1 MSDFVRDLLVARRAI
16 GNAGFVFPGPGETG
30 HLMDALLPIVV
41 RCRRLRHSGQY
52 ARSAT
57 HVHHGRGKLR
67 HFPAGAEG
75 AGQPLMGRDVTAGYV
90 QISVERLREPTQR
103 VANKLKEL
111 CGIAALAGEN
121 VAQLR

>member
-1 MSDFVRDLLVARRAI
+1 MRNSSSPSRTYITVAESCDISPLALKALV
-16 GNAGFVFPGPGETG
+16 N
-30 HLMDALLPIVV
+30 
-41 RCRRLRHSGQY
+41 HS
-52 ARSAT
+52 
-57 HVHHGRGKLR
+57 
-67 HFPAGAEG
+67 
-75 AGQPLMGRDVTAGYV
+75 MGRDVTAGYV